1 MLLYGARCG
10 STTSS
15 RHTKQKNDLI
25 TTQWQF
31 KWYIYLCAH
40 QKHIFPALRTFARNG
55 DIDMLPHHR
64 QHYDL
69 KHIRE
74 INHCFHGDD
83 VAANERSRVEKWWE
97 MKKKPQKHQIFL
109 VHANVVSKVRSPKL
123 YLLKCVTILKS
134 CDKALK

>member
-15 RHTKQKNDLI
+15 RHTKQKNDLV
-25 TTQWQF
+25 TTQSQF

-64 QHYDL
+64 QHHDL
-69 KHIRE
+69 EHIHE
-74 INHCFHGDD
+74 IKHCFHGDD
-83 VAANERSRVEKWWE
+83 VAANERS
-97 MKKKPQKHQIFL
+97 
-109 VHANVVSKVRSPKL
+109 
-123 YLLKCVTILKS
+123 
-134 CDKALK
+134 